1 MRLFI
6 GIPIA
11 DSTVRELSQLRAN
24 LRAHAGDLRWSAPES
39 WHVTLQFLG
48 NASPEQLDCLTN
60 RLAELRSAPISI
72 QLGAVD
78 VFDRAGV
85 FIVEVQT
92 TPELAAL
99 QKRVTAATA
108 HCDFIEEDRPYHP
121 HITLARA
128 KGDGGR
134 RQLRKLK
141 ANARTTPAF
150 APFTAQEFLLY
161 ESHTDPGG
169 SRYEVRAR
177 FALGKPAS
185 QQVSESAN

>member
-11 DSTVRELSQLRAN
+11 DSVVRTLSRMCDSLRKN
-24 LRAHAGDLRWSAPES
+24 AGDLRWSAPES
-39 WHVTLQFLG
+39 CHVTLQFLG
-48 NASPEQLDCLTN
+48 SATPEQFDCLTQH
-60 RLAELRSAPISI
+60 LAELHSAPIEIRLSE
-72 QLGAVD
+72 VD
-78 VFDRAGV
+78 IFDRAGV

-92 TPELAAL
+92 TPELVAL
-99 QKRVTAATA
+99 QKRVTVATA
-108 HCDFIEEDRPYHP
+108 HCGFIAEERPYHP

-141 ANARTTPAF
+141 ANAGTTPAF
-150 APFTAQEFLLY
+150 APFTAHEFLLY
-161 ESHTDPGG
+161 ESHLGPGG

-177 FALGKPAS
+177 FAFSKLAS
-185 QQVSESAN
+185 